1 MSLICIQI
9 INAQIEG
16 QFIALSPSF
25 KLQLLNNS
33 SNLIS
38 IYNIIYMAQ
47 FTSLLII
54 HLILKTNTWTHL
66 TTLASAEKIKVYGNV
81 EHLSPLMMSK
91 KYYKNIKTLGLWFN
105 LQRKGFFQIMSM
117 NKLVLSSAKTSAHV
131 L

>member
-1 MSLICIQI
+1 
-9 INAQIEG
+9 
-16 QFIALSPSF
+16 
-25 KLQLLNNS
+25 
-33 SNLIS
+33 
-38 IYNIIYMAQ
+38 MAQ